1 VLTTIKESVMS
12 EVRAL
17 SQGSTSD
24 PAALRAWAATWIEGA
39 PANETGALSWEM
51 FIDERAGKVTFIE
64 TWASPQDFGKHFQHL
79 TTSGQLEA
87 LMQVYEVEQMTFL
100 SPVTEEIQP
109 IVDQL
114 QALTMEKAAE
124 YAS

>member
-1 VLTTIKESVMS
+1 MS

-24 PAALRAWAATWIEGA
+24 PAALRAWAEQWIEGA
-39 PANETGALSWEM
+39 PANETGVLSWEM
-51 FIDERAGKVTFIE
+51 FIDEEAGKVTFVE
-64 TWASPQDFGKHFQHL
+64 TWASPKDLGEHIQHMAS
-79 TTSGQLEA
+79 SGQLET

-100 SPVTEEIQP
+100 SPVTEDLQP

-114 QALTMEKAAE
+114 QALTMAKAVE

>member
-1 VLTTIKESVMS
+1 
-12 EVRAL
+12 
-17 SQGSTSD
+17 QGSTSD
-24 PAALRAWAATWIEGA
+24 PAALRAWADKWIEGA

-64 TWASPQDFGKHFQHL
+64 TWASADFGKHLQHL
-79 TTSGQLEA
+79 TTSGQLET
-87 LMQVYEVEQMTFL
+87 LMQVYEVEQITFL
-100 SPVTEEIQP
+100 SPVTEELQP
-109 IVDQL
+109 IVDQF

>member
-1 VLTTIKESVMS
+1 MS

-24 PAALRAWAATWIEGA
+24 PAALRTWAATWIESA
-39 PANETGALSWEM
+39 PANETGVLSWEM

-64 TWASPQDFGKHFQHL
+64 TWASPKDFGEHFQHL
-79 TTSGQLEA
+79 TTSGQLGT

-100 SPVTEEIQP
+100 SPVTEELQP

-114 QALTMEKAAE
+114 RALTMEKAAE

>member
-1 VLTTIKESVMS
+1 MS

-24 PAALRAWAATWIEGA
+24 PAALRAWADKWIEGA
-39 PANETGALSWEM
+39 PANETGVLSWEM

-64 TWASPQDFGKHFQHL
+64 TWASPKDFGEHFQHL
-79 TTSGQLEA
+79 TTSGQLGT

-100 SPVTEEIQP
+100 SPVTEELQP

>member
-1 VLTTIKESVMS
+1 MS

-24 PAALRAWAATWIEGA
+24 PAALRAWADTWIEGA

-79 TTSGQLEA
+79 TNSGQLEG
-87 LMQVYEVEQMTFL
+87 LMQVYKIEQMTFL
-100 SPVTEEIQP
+100 SAVTEDLKP

>member
-1 VLTTIKESVMS
+1 MS
-12 EVRAL
+12 EVRTL

-24 PAALRAWAATWIEGA
+24 LAALRAWAAKWIESA

-64 TWASPQDFGKHFQHL
+64 TWASPEDFGKHFQHL
-79 TTSGQLEA
+79 TSSGQLET
-87 LMQVYEVEQMTFL
+87 LLQVYKLEQITFL
-100 SPVTEEIQP
+100 TPVTEELQP

-114 QALTMEKAAE
+114 QALTMDKAAE

>member
-1 VLTTIKESVMS
+1 VLTTTKESVMS

-24 PAALRAWAATWIEGA
+24 PTALRAWADTWIESA

-51 FIDERAGKVTFIE
+51 FMDERAGKVTFIE

-79 TTSGQLEA
+79 TNSGQLEA
-87 LMQVYEVEQMTFL
+87 LMQVYELEQMTFL
-100 SPVTEEIQP
+100 SPVTEELQP